1 MANYS
6 LVAGAQFR
14 PFSYQ
19 ELMAPIVRMN
29 EVQGQLEEQYDA
41 LSAQADVLEAM
52 GKNDRDKGVYNQYK
66 AFSDALRAEA
76 DNLYRNGLTSD
87 SRLRLSEM
95 KRRYSKEIVPILN
108 AWAKRKQE
116 ADVQMKAQMADPT
129 LMFTRNANTTSL
141 QSYID
146 NPEGGFTTISGKNI
160 AAQVGTGAAAL
171 AEEIRMNPNG
181 ETATRLKHLDPFTYE
196 TIVKRGFTSAEIAD
210 WQNRPALRNIVENVL
225 AANGVTRDN
234 LGDRFDSIYSQSLG
248 YAVPALNQAVGKTT
262 VGTMADYY
270 KQKMLDFNLD
280 ERKADNTSRRK
291 IAEEQA
297 KNGGV
302 GDAPIVT
309 SMAVGLTPTEQ
320 YNADNLR
327 VLETLKGGKDGLKS
341 SYFGRTFGQVN
352 PMEVYDEYKKALNK
366 HTRTVSAK
374 EARERG
380 IYGTALYKAS
390 VTGNPNPIREIDY
403 ESAKKEVLDKYKK
416 YGVTDILSDEQYNA
430 LKNIGYSAK
439 NGISSTRHSALIDA
453 FNKTVEQKS
462 RYSTNM
468 SGYDY
473 FDDEVRRNM
482 RSRDKYGKFVN
493 TSWSINDDG
502 TLGSPERLKDLDL
515 YTDKNKDGNK
525 IEDVQYDPAFRG
537 KIVIQ
542 LTDGSLHVID
552 PSVFN
557 SNMANRLAEWETAN
571 NGAPMPPQA
580 ITMLLTKDL
589 NEYNMVKSKSS
600 SKAE

>member
-19 ELMAPIVRMN
+19 ELMAPIARMN

-52 GKNDRDKGVYNQYK
+52 GKNDRDKSVYNQYK

-87 SRLRLSEM
+87 SRLRLSDM

-141 QSYID
+141 QNYID

-160 AAQVGTGAAAL
+160 ASQVGTGAAAL

-181 ETATRLKHLDPFTYE
+181 EAATRLKHLDPFTYE

-210 WQNRPALRNIVENVL
+210 WQNRPALRSIVENVL

-270 KQKMLDFNLD
+270 KQKMLDFDLD
-280 ERKADNTSRRK
+280 EMKADNAAIRATNAKANDELNMPDWSEENVGIKTSK
-291 IAEEQA
+291 GYVT
-297 KNGGV
+297 N
-302 GDAPIVT
+302 APEII
-309 SMAVGLTPTEQ
+309 SE
-320 YNADNLR
+320 
-327 VLETLKGGKDGLKS
+327 LKGGNNGLKA
-341 SYFGRTFGQVN
+341 SYFGNVEGQVN
-352 PMEVYDEYKKALNK
+352 PLQIYDDFQEERKKHTKYIEKEQEVNNPYTITPQKVKVSTQVPDNEKAKEAVLKKYAKYGVKDIISTEQYDLLKGMGYTKNSKFGTRYSDLEEGLNKLATKYTRYSTKMAGYDLPDEDIRMHISRLPNTYLSGKMWKMQDDGSLGKPITNKNELDLKTNSNTKGGQVQDIQYDPQHKGKLLITIGDKRYIVSPDVIDAQLTKALNMW
-366 HTRTVSAK
+366 
-374 EARERG
+374 EA
-380 IYGTALYKAS
+380 A
-390 VTGNPNPIREIDY
+390 
-403 ESAKKEVLDKYKK
+403 
-416 YGVTDILSDEQYNA
+416 
-430 LKNIGYSAK
+430 
-439 NGISSTRHSALIDA
+439 
-453 FNKTVEQKS
+453 
-462 RYSTNM
+462 
-468 SGYDY
+468 GYDPRVITGRISNWLNSY
-473 FDDEVRRNM
+473 N
-482 RSRDKYGKFVN
+482 
-493 TSWSINDDG
+493 
-502 TLGSPERLKDLDL
+502 P
-515 YTDKNKDGNK
+515 
-525 IEDVQYDPAFRG
+525 VQ
-537 KIVIQ
+537 
-542 LTDGSLHVID
+542 
-552 PSVFN
+552 
-557 SNMANRLAEWETAN
+557 
-571 NGAPMPPQA
+571 
-580 ITMLLTKDL
+580 
-589 NEYNMVKSKSS
+589 SKSS
-600 SKAE
+600 SKANQ